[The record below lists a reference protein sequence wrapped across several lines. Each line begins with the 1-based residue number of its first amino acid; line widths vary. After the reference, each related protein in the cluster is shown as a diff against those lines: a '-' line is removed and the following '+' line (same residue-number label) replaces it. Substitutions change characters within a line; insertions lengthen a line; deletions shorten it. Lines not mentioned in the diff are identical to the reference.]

1 MNQAQGY
8 LPVLRNPNF
17 LKLWLAQILS
27 LMGLQSLLLLAVI
40 LIEKVTESGIQTAG
54 AIVAFSLPAVIF
66 GPIAGV
72 VLDRV
77 SKKRILVIS
86 NAARVGS
93 QALLALLAYLG
104 LNQAIHPLL
113 FVTLVYLTIFITSAI
128 GQFFAPAEGA
138 TIPLIVKRQE
148 LFAANSLFTLTIVAI
163 QVVALIV
170 YVPISVKS
178 FGTVGAF
185 ISLAIFYLASMILLM
200 LLPSDQVVRRAQA
213 NGESALQR
221 GWREIGEGWKFTLA
235 HKPIL
240 IAILQFSLVFTIVSV
255 LGEIAPGFANRVL
268 GLATEDAVFVFA
280 PAGIGIVIASVFIV
294 RFGQHLPRY
303 LLPIA
308 GMCFMGAGLI
318 GMGAL
323 GLSGENALRTQFQ
336 ILGFTLNAT
345 WLVGIAA
352 PLVGIGIALVL
363 IPAQTAVQ
371 EGASNEIRGRVL
383 TVQLTLANGLSIPL
397 LLAAGG
403 LSDVFGIPQIVIA
416 LGAILFP
423 IAYLNSKY
431 VQSFPPLPPSTP
443 LHSQPI
449 PMAGESAALVEET
462 NEHARKSANGSEN
475 YAERARQSG

>member
-17 LKLWLAQILS
+17 LKLWIAQILS
-27 LMGLQSLLLLAVI
+27 LVGLQSLLLLAVI
-40 LIEKVTESGIQTAG
+40 LIEEVAQSGIQTAG

-72 VLDRV
+72 ILDRV
-77 SKKRILVIS
+77 SKKTILVVS

-93 QALLALLAYLG
+93 QGLLALLAFLG
-104 LNQAIHPLL
+104 LSHLMNPLL
-113 FVTLVYLTIFITSAI
+113 FVFLVYVTIFITSAI

-138 TIPLIVKRQE
+138 TIPLIVKRDE
-148 LFAANSLFTLTIVAI
+148 LFVANSLFTLTIVAV
-163 QVVALIV
+163 QVLALIL

-178 FGTVGAF
+178 FGIVGAF
-185 ISLAIFYLASMILLM
+185 VSLAVFYLAATILLL
-200 LLPSDQVVRRAQA
+200 LLPRDQVALRVKR
-213 NGESALQR
+213 NGESGVR
-221 GWREIGEGWKFTLA
+221 RSWREIGEGWKFTLD
-235 HKPIL
+235 HKPVL
-240 IAILQFSLVFTIVSV
+240 IAILQFALVFTIVSV
-255 LGEIAPGFANRVL
+255 LGEQAPGYANRVL

-280 PAGIGIVIASVFIV
+280 PAGIGIVLASLFVV
-294 RFGQHLPRY
+294 RFGQNLPRY
-303 LLPIA
+303 VLPIA
-308 GMCFMGAGLI
+308 GMICMGLGLI

-323 GLSGENALRTQFQ
+323 GLNGVNALKTQFQ

-345 WLVGIAA
+345 WLLGVVA

-371 EGASNEIRGRVL
+371 EGATDEVRGRVL

-403 LSDVFGIPQIVIA
+403 LSDLFGIPQIVIA

-423 IAYLNSKY
+423 LALFNWLYARR
-431 VQSFPPLPPSTP
+431 FPPPPPSDSF
-443 LHSQPI
+443 HSQPI
-449 PMAGESAALVEET
+449 PLAGESVSMVEQGGGSPPV
-462 NEHARKSANGSEN
+462 RKSQPA
-475 YAERARQSG
+475 QPK